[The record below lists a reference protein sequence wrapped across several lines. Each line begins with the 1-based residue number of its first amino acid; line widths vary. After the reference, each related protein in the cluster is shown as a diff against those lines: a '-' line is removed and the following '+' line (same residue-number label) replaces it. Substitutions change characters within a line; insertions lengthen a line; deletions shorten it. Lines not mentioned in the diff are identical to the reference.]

1 MYRKIIQNQK
11 GIAVVEMLLL
21 LVILIA
27 LTLIFKEQL
36 INLVMDIFDTILES
50 AGEV

>member
-1 MYRKIIQNQK
+1 MCKKLLRDQK
-11 GIAVVEMLLL
+11 GAAVVEMLLL
-21 LVILIA
+21 MVVLIA
-27 LTLIFKEQL
+27 VTLIFKEQL

>member
-1 MYRKIIQNQK
+1 MYKKIFRNQK
-11 GIAVVEMLLL
+11 GAAVVEMLLL
-21 LVILIA
+21 MVILIA
-27 LTLIFKEQL
+27 VTLIFKEQL

>member
-1 MYRKIIQNQK
+1 MVKKLMKNKR
-11 GIAVVEMLLL
+11 GAAVVEMLLL
-21 LVILIA
+21 IVVLIT

-36 INLVMDIFDTILES
+36 IELVMNIFDTILES

>member
-1 MYRKIIQNQK
+1 MLKKLMKNQR
-11 GIAVVEMLLL
+11 GVAVVEMLLI

-27 LTLIFKEQL
+27 ITLIFKEQL
-36 INLVMDIFDTILES
+36 TDLVTSIFETIIES